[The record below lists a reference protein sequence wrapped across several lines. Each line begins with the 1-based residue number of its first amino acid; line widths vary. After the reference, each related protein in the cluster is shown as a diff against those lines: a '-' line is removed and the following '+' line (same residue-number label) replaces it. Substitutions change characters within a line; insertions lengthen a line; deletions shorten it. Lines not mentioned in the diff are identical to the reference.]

1 MAAAVGEINE
11 RNQNEIVPS
20 IRPLGGGTLS
30 PGLIQITKKHNA
42 TDFITLKYFSCIFH
56 TIDPHLCLNSTKII
70 VEHILCMRSGPCV
83 VAPASGDT
91 IWGKF

>member
-42 TDFITLKYFSCIFH
+42 TDFITLKYFSSHPSIAAARLDGLAPPIFLH
-56 TIDPHLCLNSTKII
+56 FFAVL
-70 VEHILCMRSGPCV
+70 
-83 VAPASGDT
+83 
-91 IWGKF
+91 